1 MLKLDLKEIW
11 FGSFEQL
18 CTGLVLAV
26 GVLGERRKFDLI
38 SCRDVFNSL
47 IVIRLLQSGV
57 VFFVVSCQISNRIED
72 KLLREGWMQ
81 W

>member
-11 FGSFEQL
+11 FGSFVKL

-38 SCRDVFNSL
+38 SC
-47 IVIRLLQSGV
+47 
-57 VFFVVSCQISNRIED
+57 
-72 KLLREGWMQ
+72 
-81 W
+81 